1 MKIGNRNNRKGK
13 AKLLESSS
21 DDNITFFSNVSELS
35 IDVLDLIAIA
45 I

>member
-1 MKIGNRNNRKGK
+1 MKIGNRNNRKRK

-21 DDNITFFSNVSELS
+21 DDNIIFFSNVSELS
-35 IDVLDLIAIA
+35 IDVLDLIAIT